1 MFKWL
6 NNFLHET
13 IYTDTGE
20 VCKEEYEKSR
30 KNSAYYNTGS
40 KHNSDLFVSIS
51 LLLVVVFI
59 AIYLS
64 STDKKEDV
72 SFGAITVPTTYNFV
86 VRAQGEGK
94 IKNLYVEDTQFVKKD
109 DKIVDIEYEPRIG
122 KEVYLDEILYSK
134 KAHHGQGDWKK
145 HIVTIK
151 ADNDG
156 FIYNSK
162 MHSGL
167 PVTDLQELYEFID
180 ISVPICVEVVV
191 TKDELDNLSLGESV
205 SVVLD
210 YLENPQEHILKG
222 TVKNVFDKSI
232 RHGGDINN
240 KLKPLND
247 EPYKFVYVSLDMYKQ
262 KDKSELNKVV
272 KKELKKKS
280 SKQLTEKT
288 ETNLFNN
295 SHLLIPPGKLVT
307 VKKEYP
313 AKRRIVLLEEYFDKL
328 WNDFLA
334 TWNKKS

>member
-1 MFKWL
+1 MFRWL

-13 IYTDTGE
+13 VYTDTGE
-20 VCKEEYEKSR
+20 ICKEEEEKTR

-40 KHNSDLFVSIS
+40 KHNSDLYLCIF
-51 LLLVVVFI
+51 LLLFVMFV

-64 STDKKEDV
+64 GTDKKDDL

-109 DKIVDIEYEPRIG
+109 DKIVDIEYEPRTG
-122 KEVYLDEILYSK
+122 REVYLDEILYSK
-134 KAHHGQGDWKK
+134 KAHHSQGDWKK
-145 HIVTIK
+145 HTISLK
-151 ADNDG
+151 ADSDG

-180 ISVPICVEVVV
+180 VSTPICIEVVV
-191 TKDELDNLSLGESV
+191 TKDELENLTLGESV

-210 YLENPQEHILKG
+210 YLENPQDHILKG
-222 TVKNVFDKSI
+222 TVRNVFDKSI
-232 RHGGDINN
+232 RHGGNIHD

-247 EPYKFVYVSLDMYKQ
+247 EPYKFVYVSLDMYRQ
-262 KDKSELNKVV
+262 KDKNLKKINKIKD
-272 KKELKKKS
+272 KKE
-280 SKQLTEKT
+280 TV
-288 ETNLFNN
+288 TNSNN
-295 SHLLIPPGKLVT
+295 DMLADDKPLVVPGKLVT

-328 WNDFLA
+328 WNDFLVA
-334 TWNKKS
+334 LHKK